1 MTHSSQQPLQWTCC
15 LLWLL
20 AEKLGKVQC
29 WCFVCNVSLNVFYK
43 FTGGCGNPPRPSQQ
57 PAYFLSHLLPTNI
70 GKLGSLLLQHRQCSS
85 SGGGAQDVPKIS
97 SFHPLVIAPS
107 VTMQCTTFQQG
118 PGPAVIQ
125 MSAWN
130 KSMVL
135 NISPPPAAVYRVCTK
150 YRHLRVILQTSERWL
165 ARDSDG
171 DNVSEAL
178 IMNQITSIRMR

>member
-1 MTHSSQQPLQWTCC
+1 MSHSSQQPQQWTCC

-70 GKLGSLLLQHRQCSS
+70 GKLGSLLHRHRQRSAAVRICSGCAQNIQFSPPGNCPLSDNAMHDIPGTRTSSHSNVSLEQKHGFEYFPSPCSS
-85 SGGGAQDVPKIS
+85 VQSVYQVPT
-97 SFHPLVIAPS
+97 LARD
-107 VTMQCTTFQQG
+107 
-118 PGPAVIQ
+118 PADI
-125 MSAWN
+125 W
-130 KSMVL
+130 
-135 NISPPPAAVYRVCTK
+135 AV
-150 YRHLRVILQTSERWL
+150 

>member
-1 MTHSSQQPLQWTCC
+1 MTHSSRQPQQWTCC

-20 AEKLGKVQC
+20 AEKLGEVQC

-70 GKLGSLLLQHRQCSS
+70 GKLGSLLHRQRSAAVRGCS
-85 SGGGAQDVPKIS
+85 GCAQNIQFSPPGNC
-97 SFHPLVIAPS
+97 PLSDNAMHDIP
-107 VTMQCTTFQQG
+107 G

-135 NISPPPAAVYRVCTK
+135 NISPPPAAVYYSASVWRWASTK
-150 YRHLRVILQTSERWL
+150 AANNPSVFTNITRITNLRVDLRSNI
-165 ARDSDG
+165 
-171 DNVSEAL
+171 
-178 IMNQITSIRMR
+178 